1 VSGSGRGAAVG
12 RGGAVGPGGAVA
24 PRLLGRAWTRA
35 VLDLV
40 EQVPPGRVL
49 TYGDVAELLGSG
61 AARSVGRTM
70 ALHGSEVA
78 WWRVVRADG
87 SLHDPLVERAAREHE
102 REGTPRRSTGAVD
115 LARARWDAE
124 GWTGPPP

>member
-1 VSGSGRGAAVG
+1 MSAGGGG
-12 RGGAVGPGGAVA
+12 RGGRR
-24 PRLLGRAWTRA
+24 RLRGEEWTRA
-35 VLDLV
+35 VLSLV

-49 TYGDVAELLGSG
+49 TYGDVAELLASG

-87 SLHDPLVERAAREHE
+87 TLHDALVERAAREHE
-102 REGTPRRSTGAVD
+102 REGTPRRAGGAVD

-124 GWTGPPP
+124 GWDAEGRDGPPA

>member
-1 VSGSGRGAAVG
+1 MVGPPTVGAPGRGALGGG
-12 RGGAVGPGGAVA
+12 RPAGR
-24 PRLLGRAWTRA
+24 RLRGEEWTRA

-70 ALHGSEVA
+70 ALHGAEVA

-87 SLHDPLVERAAREHE
+87 TLHDPLVPRAAREHE
-102 REGTPRRSTGAVD
+102 REGTPRRPGGAVD
-115 LARARWDAE
+115 LERARWDAA
-124 GWTGPPP
+124 GWDGAAG